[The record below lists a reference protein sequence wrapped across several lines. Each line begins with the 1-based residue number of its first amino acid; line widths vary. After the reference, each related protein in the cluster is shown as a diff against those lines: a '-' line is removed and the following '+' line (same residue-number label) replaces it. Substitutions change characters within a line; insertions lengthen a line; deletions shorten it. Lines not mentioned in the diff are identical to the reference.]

1 MTAAVRGQD
10 RARHSPPLARC
21 SWPRK
26 VTVATMLPVIVTQPA
41 GSSAQRGDIARL
53 PTGADTVPLLRRG
66 LRVGAAGT
74 GISGRSPASPVRMGA
89 LTGVPRSPHPRV
101 PAPPRPRLS
110 PGCRG
115 AEAQV
120 TRAVP
125 ARGAGTQTGDGPCRS
140 LAVGGAV
147 PPPPGSAVTQDRRL
161 RGPGEPETKPP
172 LGREDPERLRPPPH
186 HRTRASPARW
196 RRHRLGR
203 AAGLGRDPRTR
214 PPSAVGVARSKA
226 AVSGGHLG
234 GLCTWVAPTGL
245 PPAASHP
252 GPPPPRLAS
261 TPGPAPPPLSSSRGG
276 GGSPPLL

>member
-10 RARHSPPLARC
+10 RARHPPPLARC

-41 GSSAQRGDIARL
+41 GSGAQRGDIARL
-53 PTGADTVPLLRRG
+53 PTGADTGPLLRRG
-66 LRVGAAGT
+66 LRLRVGAAGT
-74 GISGRSPASPVRMGA
+74 AISGRSPASPVRMGA

-147 PPPPGSAVTQDRRL
+147 PPPPRL
-161 RGPGEPETKPP
+161 CC
-172 LGREDPERLRPPPH
+172 H
-186 HRTRASPARW
+186 S
-196 RRHRLGR
+196 
-203 AAGLGRDPRTR
+203 
-214 PPSAVGVARSKA
+214 
-226 AVSGGHLG
+226 
-234 GLCTWVAPTGL
+234 
-245 PPAASHP
+245 
-252 GPPPPRLAS
+252 
-261 TPGPAPPPLSSSRGG
+261 GPAPARPRGARDEAAARPRG
-276 GGSPPLL
+276 P